1 MGRPKIN
8 LYYELV
14 RRYREDEDGPILE
27 ETLGLYCSKGRA
39 LNEREIYLDTEI
51 HEVQDEITVDLKV
64 RKYKETIE
72 EVDLI
77 SMDELNALAESFDAN
92 TYIN

>member
-1 MGRPKIN
+1 MPKSN
-8 LYYELV
+8 LYWKLI

-27 ETLGLYCSKGRA
+27 EDLGLYCSKSRA
-39 LNEREIYLDTEI
+39 LTEREIYLDTEI

>member
-1 MGRPKIN
+1 M
-8 LYYELV
+8 V

-27 ETLGLYCSKGRA
+27 ETQGLYCSKGRA

>member
-1 MGRPKIN
+1 MPKSNSYWKLI
-8 LYYELV
+8 

-27 ETLGLYCSKGRA
+27 EDLGLYCSKSRA
-39 LNEREIYLDTEI
+39 LTEREIYLDTEI

-77 SMDELNALAESFDAN
+77 SMDELSALAESFDAN

>member
-1 MGRPKIN
+1 MPKSNSYWKLI
-8 LYYELV
+8 

-27 ETLGLYCSKGRA
+27 EDLGLYCSKSRA
-39 LNEREIYLDTEI
+39 LTEREIYLDTEI
-51 HEVQDEITVDLKV
+51 HEVQDENTVDLNV

>member
-1 MGRPKIN
+1 MPKSNSYWKLI
-8 LYYELV
+8 

-27 ETLGLYCSKGRA
+27 EDLGLYCSKSRA
-39 LNEREIYLDTEI
+39 LTEREIYLDTEI
-51 HEVQDEITVDLKV
+51 HEVQDEITIDLKV

>member
-1 MGRPKIN
+1 MHKSNSYWI
-8 LYYELV
+8 LI

-27 ETLGLYCSKGRA
+27 EDLGLYCSKSRA
-39 LNEREIYLDTEI
+39 LTEREIYLDTEI

>member
-1 MGRPKIN
+1 MPKSNSYWKLI
-8 LYYELV
+8 
-14 RRYREDEDGPILE
+14 RRYQEFEDGPILE
-27 ETLGLYCSKGRA
+27 EDLGLYCSKSRA
-39 LNEREIYLDTEI
+39 LTEKEIYIETEI

-77 SMDELNALAESFDAN
+77 SIDELNALAESFDAN
-92 TYIN
+92 NFIN

>member
-27 ETLGLYCSKGRA
+27 EPLGQYCSKGRA
-39 LNEREIYLDTEI
+39 LYER
-51 HEVQDEITVDLKV
+51 
-64 RKYKETIE
+64 
-72 EVDLI
+72 
-77 SMDELNALAESFDAN
+77 
-92 TYIN
+92 

>member
-1 MGRPKIN
+1 MARKKKEV
-8 LYYELV
+8 YWELV
-14 RRYREDEDGPILE
+14 RKYRESEDGPILE
-27 ETLGLYCSKGRA
+27 EALGLYCSKERA
-39 LNEREIYLDTEI
+39 ITERSIYFDTEI

>member
-14 RRYREDEDGPILE
+14 RRYREDQDCPILE

-64 RKYKETIE
+64 RKYKETID

-77 SMDELNALAESFDAN
+77 SIDELNSLAEGFEHESF
-92 TYIN
+92 YY